1 MRRVL
6 ILNHNIV
13 FTVLNQLLHDLLHLV
28 LSLLLL
34 SLRYPAVDD
43 R

>member
-6 ILNHNIV
+6 ILNHDIV
-13 FTVLNQLLHDLLHLV
+13 FTVLNQLLHDFLDLV